1 MTIKRNIEP
10 TNAMSN
16 PDKVVLVE
24 LTQTEILILYEPQ
37 PSVRLTQTR
46 HYLTPFSTYGTER
59 EDSEVTLFVLI
70 PGINTFTFH

>member
-24 LTQTEILILYEPQ
+24 STQTEILILYEPQ
-37 PSVRLTQTR
+37 PSVDL
-46 HYLTPFSTYGTER
+46 HKH
-59 EDSEVTLFVLI
+59 VT
-70 PGINTFTFH
+70 T